1 MSRITHVLD
10 ACAAAC
16 YLKGDCGSE
25 ALAALLGDVRSRVVI
40 HEATLVGLSACFER
54 VDGKDI
60 ASQAWDRCE
69 EVMQVETPATTNF
82 GKRVARW
89 LAFEDITMDEAYAG
103 ATAEEYGAIL
113 VVYAGGALLTAAQSI
128 GVEVLALGPKDAATA
143 QLSPAA
149 LAPAALAPVALAPAV
164 RVPSARQPEVAQSAQ
179 SAQAAPA
186 APAMKPKSKNGQV
199 AEPLDLGL

>member
-128 GVEVLALGPKDAATA
+128 GVEVLVLSPKDAATA
-143 QLSPAA
+143 LPTPAA
-149 LAPAALAPVALAPAV
+149 LPPAAQAAAARRSEVAPV
-164 RVPSARQPEVAQSAQ
+164 
-179 SAQAAPA
+179 APA
-186 APAMKPKSKNGQV
+186 APIMKPKSKDGQV
-199 AEPLDLGL
+199 VEPFDLGL